1 MNSPSPSPPPTGSPS
16 LASSALV
23 LGPSDPFELLG
34 DLVMDEAWSLDQVKA
49 AILTAFP
56 SSGLPDPS
64 LIRIREKLASKL
76 TKVFHSDKSLK
87 SNAAA
92 GTLKDFKIL
101 VAQAVDRPED
111 AAISSKHF
119 LLQVVQWIP
128 QQKILAPAR
137 EMVLHMDLK
146 LEELQQIIANK
157 YNEEHASEIE
167 AQKDAPVAAV
177 DGAEVA
183 AAAASASASSS
194 SSSSSAAPSSPSLP
208 LPPSSIGFEK
218 PLPYQLLDPAALS
231 SLKFNVDWITD
242 TSTLSNSQVIR
253 VRDGDTLVWVDQRA
267 NRVEQYNAWRES
279 DDIVHGEKRGER
291 EKQRELK
298 IYTPQEQLE
307 MEAAIQAVQAFEKQ
321 QQQQAALAQKPA

>member
-1 MNSPSPSPPPTGSPS
+1 M
-16 LASSALV
+16 

-34 DLVMDEAWSLDQVKA
+34 DLVMEDAWSLDQVKS

-56 SSGLPDPS
+56 TSGLPSDPA

-87 SNAAA
+87 ANAAA
-92 GTLKDFKIL
+92 GTLKDFKVL
-101 VAQAVDRPED
+101 VAQAVERPED
-111 AAISSKHF
+111 ANISSKHF

-146 LEELQQIIANK
+146 LEELQARLAHT
-157 YNEEHASEIE
+157 YNEEHASEFE
-167 AQKDAPVAAV
+167 ALKQENSVSG

-183 AAAASASASSS
+183 AAAAAAASSS
-194 SSSSSAAPSSPSLP
+194 SSSSSAACCPSGP
-208 LPPSSIGFEK
+208 LSPSSIGFEK
-218 PLPYQLLDPAALS
+218 PLPYQLLDPVAMSA
-231 SLKFNVDWITD
+231 LKFNVDWLTD
-242 TSTLSNSQVIR
+242 TSTLSNSSVIR

-267 NRVEQYNAWRES
+267 NRVDQYNAWRES

-298 IYTPQEQLE
+298 IYSPDEQLA

-321 QQQQAALAQKPA
+321 QQQAQLAQKPA